1 MGNSQLVTLEDV
13 AGIDF
18 VLDIVEDRIVT
29 VGDDG
34 LGEGFELGEV
44 VNNEAAEEGA
54 TVWQRGFVDDDLGTL
69 GFHTLHD
76 TLDR

>member
-1 MGNSQLVTLEDV
+1 MGNSQLVALEDV

-18 VLDIVEDRIVT
+18 VLDIVEDGIVA

-44 VNNEAAEEGA
+44 VDDEAAEEGA
-54 TVWQRGFVDDDLGTL
+54 SIGQCRFVDNDLGSL
-69 GFHTLHD
+69 GLHALHD

>member
-1 MGNSQLVTLEDV
+1 MGNSQLVALEDV

-18 VLDIVEDRIVT
+18 VSHIVEDGIVA

-34 LGEGFELGEV
+34 LGEEFELGEV

-54 TVWQRGFVDDDLGTL
+54 TIWQCRFVDDDLGTF